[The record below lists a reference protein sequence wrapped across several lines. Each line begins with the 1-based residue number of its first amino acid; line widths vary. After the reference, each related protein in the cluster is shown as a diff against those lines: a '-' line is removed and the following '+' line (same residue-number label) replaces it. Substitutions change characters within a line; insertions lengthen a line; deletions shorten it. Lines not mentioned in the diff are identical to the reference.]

1 MIPAICWPVGL
12 LALVLLA
19 TSCGSARRG
28 EPVVGPVGLSPA
40 ALRGEQVFMRNCHAC
55 HPKGEG
61 GLAPSINDKPLPDFL
76 IRLQVRRGLGAMPQF
91 GPKEIGDAELD
102 GLIAYLKALRRQG

>member
-1 MIPAICWPVGL
+1 VSPAITWPVAL

-28 EPVVGPVGLSPA
+28 DPVVGPVGLSPA
-40 ALRGEQVFMRNCHAC
+40 ALRGEQVFMRNCHEC

-76 IRLQVRRGLGAMPQF
+76 IKLQVRHGLGAMPEF
-91 GPKEIGDAELD
+91 RPEEISNAELED
-102 GLIAYLKALRRQG
+102 LIAYLNALRHEG